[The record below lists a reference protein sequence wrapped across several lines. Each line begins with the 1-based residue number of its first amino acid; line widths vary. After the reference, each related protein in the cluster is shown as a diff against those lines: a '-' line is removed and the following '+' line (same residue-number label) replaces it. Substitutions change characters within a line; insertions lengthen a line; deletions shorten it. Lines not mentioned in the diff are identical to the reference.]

1 MYYKDNH
8 INADKKADAASKQL
22 EVIRKTIANKKR
34 KPEEATVT
42 HQTKTSL

>member
-22 EVIRKTIANKKR
+22 EVIRKTIANKNGSPK
-34 KPEEATVT
+34 KQP
-42 HQTKTSL
+42 